1 MIYILYFFGF
11 LPSIIWLLFYLRKDV
26 HPESNEQI
34 LKVFFYGII
43 IAFCAILV
51 EMMFKEMLSPKSV
64 LYIFIGGAFVEEYL
78 KYLVIKF
85 EILRNPELDEPFD
98 IMLYMIIAA
107 LGFAALENILILC
120 KYHPFLELSTTL
132 NITTWRFLTGTFLH
146 TLSSGIL
153 GYFLALSFLNLKNQK
168 KLFLAGLFL
177 ASMLHGFYNLFIIR
191 GSEEMLILI
200 LPITAL
206 FVLICCKKLKKVKGI
221 CLIK

>member
-1 MIYILYFFGF
+1 MIYLLYFFGF

-26 HPESNEQI
+26 HPESNKQI
-34 LKVFFYGII
+34 LTVFFYGMI
-43 IAFCAILV
+43 IAFCAIII
-51 EMMFKEMLSPKSV
+51 EMMFKEILSPKSV

-85 EILRNPELDEPFD
+85 EILKNPELDEPFD
-98 IMLYMIIAA
+98 IMLYMIISA

-120 KYHPFLELSTTL
+120 KYHPFLELSETL

-153 GYFLALSFLNLKNQK
+153 GYFLALSFLNLRNQK
-168 KLFLAGLFL
+168 KLFLTGLFL
-177 ASMLHGFYNLFIIR
+177 ASTLHGFYNLFIIR
-191 GSEEMLILI
+191 GSEWILILI

-206 FVLICCKKLKKVKGI
+206 FVLICCKKLKKIKGI
-221 CLIK
+221 CITK

>member
-1 MIYILYFFGF
+1 MIYILYLFGF
-11 LPSIIWLLFYLRKDV
+11 LPSIIWLLFYLRKDI

-43 IAFCAILV
+43 VGFCAIV
-51 EMMFKEMLSPKSV
+51 IEIMFKEILTPKSV

-85 EILRNPELDEPFD
+85 EILKNPELDEPFD
-98 IMLYMIIAA
+98 IMLYMIISA

-120 KYHPFLELSTTL
+120 QYHPFLELLETL
-132 NITTWRFLTGTFLH
+132 NITTWRFLTATFLH
-146 TLSSGIL
+146 TLCSGIL

-168 KLFLAGLFL
+168 KLFLTGLFL
-177 ASMLHGFYNLFIIR
+177 ASVLHGFYNLFIIR
-191 GSEEMLILI
+191 GNGGVLILV

-206 FVLICCKKLKKVKGI
+206 FVLICCKKLKKIKGI
-221 CLIK
+221 CIIK

>member
-1 MIYILYFFGF
+1 MIYILYLFGF

-43 IAFCAILV
+43 VAFCAILV
-51 EMMFKEMLSPKSV
+51 EIMFKKILPPRSV

-78 KYLVIKF
+78 KYLVVKF

-132 NITTWRFLTGTFLH
+132 NITTWRFLTATFLH

-168 KLFLAGLFL
+168 KLFLIGLFL
-177 ASMLHGFYNLFIIR
+177 ASTLHGFYNLFIIR
-191 GSEEMLILI
+191 GSIWILILI

-206 FVLICCKKLKKVKGI
+206 LILICCKKLKRIKGI

>member
-26 HPESNEQI
+26 HPESNKQI
-34 LKVFFYGII
+34 LKVFFYGMVAGVG
-43 IAFCAILV
+43 AFLI
-51 EMMFKEMLSPKSV
+51 ENMFKQTLSPESL
-64 LYIFIGGAFVEEYL
+64 LYIFMGGAFVEEYS

-85 EILRNPELDEPFD
+85 EILKNPELDEPFD

-120 KYHPFLELSTTL
+120 RYHPFLELSTTL

-153 GYFLALSFLNLKNQK
+153 GYFLALSFLNLKNRK
-168 KLFLAGLFL
+168 KFFLTGLFL
-177 ASMLHGFYNLFIIR
+177 ASILHGFYNLFIIR

-206 FVLICCKKLKKVKGI
+206 LILICCKKLKRIKGI